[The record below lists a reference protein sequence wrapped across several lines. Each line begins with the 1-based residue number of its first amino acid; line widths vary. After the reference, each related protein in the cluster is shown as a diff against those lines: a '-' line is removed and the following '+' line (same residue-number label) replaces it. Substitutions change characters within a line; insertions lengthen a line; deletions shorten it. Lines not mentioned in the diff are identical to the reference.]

1 MQFKFD
7 DKEYDSDKLSDNGK
21 VCLARLEN
29 ISIKESQLS
38 AEFADL
44 QVLKQHYNNVLKQ
57 ELPKEEEVKEEESSK
72 EIKF

>member
-57 ELPKEEEVKEEESSK
+57 ELPKEEEKKKQKSSK
-72 EIKF
+72 NN

>member
-1 MQFKFD
+1 MRFKFD
-7 DKEYDSDKLSDNGK
+7 EKEYDSDKLSDNGK

-57 ELPKEEEVKEEESSK
+57 ELPKEEEKKKQKSSK
-72 EIKF
+72 K

>member
-38 AEFADL
+38 AEFSDL

-57 ELPKEEEVKEEESSK
+57 ELPEEEEKKKQKSSK
-72 EIKF
+72 NN

>member
-57 ELPKEEEVKEEESSK
+57 ELPKEEEKKKQKSSK
-72 EIKF
+72 K

>member
-29 ISIKESQLS
+29 ISIKENQLS
-38 AEFADL
+38 AEFSDL
-44 QVLKQHYNNVLKQ
+44 QILKQHYNNVLKQ
-57 ELPKEEEVKEEESSK
+57 ELPKEEEKKKQKSSK
-72 EIKF
+72 NN

>member
-7 DKEYDSDKLSDNGK
+7 EKEYDSDKLSDNGK

-57 ELPKEEEVKEEESSK
+57 ELPKEEVKEEKK
-72 EIKF
+72 ENK

>member
-29 ISIKESQLS
+29 ISVKENQLS

-57 ELPKEEEVKEEESSK
+57 ELPKEEEKKKQKSSK
-72 EIKF
+72 K

>member
-57 ELPKEEEVKEEESSK
+57 ELPKEEEKQTSK
-72 EIKF
+72 K

>member
-38 AEFADL
+38 AEFSDL

-57 ELPKEEEVKEEESSK
+57 ELPKEEEKKKQKSSK
-72 EIKF
+72 K

>member
-1 MQFKFD
+1 MKFKFD
-7 DKEYDSDKLSDNGK
+7 NKEYDSDKLSDNGK

-57 ELPKEEEVKEEESSK
+57 ELPKEEVKEEESSK
-72 EIKF
+72 E

>member
-38 AEFADL
+38 AEFSDL
-44 QVLKQHYNNVLKQ
+44 QILKQHYNNVLKQ
-57 ELPKEEEVKEEESSK
+57 ELHKEEEKKKQKSSK
-72 EIKF
+72 NN

>member
-38 AEFADL
+38 AEFSDL
-44 QVLKQHYNNVLKQ
+44 QILKQHYNNVLKQ
-57 ELPKEEEVKEEESSK
+57 ELPKEEKKKKQKSSK
-72 EIKF
+72 NN

>member
-7 DKEYDSDKLSDNGK
+7 EKEYDSDKLSDNGK

-29 ISIKESQLS
+29 IYVKENQLS

-57 ELPKEEEVKEEESSK
+57 ELPKEEVKEEKKRE
-72 EIKF
+72 

>member
-7 DKEYDSDKLSDNGK
+7 DKEYDSDKISDNGK

-38 AEFADL
+38 AEFSDL

-57 ELPKEEEVKEEESSK
+57 ELPKEEEKQTSK
-72 EIKF
+72 K

>member
-29 ISIKESQLS
+29 ISVKENQLS

-57 ELPKEEEVKEEESSK
+57 ELPKEEEKQTSK
-72 EIKF
+72 K

>member
-38 AEFADL
+38 AEFSDL
-44 QVLKQHYNNVLKQ
+44 QILKQHYNNVLKQ
-57 ELPKEEEVKEEESSK
+57 ELPKEEEKKKQKSSK
-72 EIKF
+72 NN

>member
-1 MQFKFD
+1 MKFKFD

-57 ELPKEEEVKEEESSK
+57 ELPKEEEKKKQKSSK
-72 EIKF
+72 NN

>member
-7 DKEYDSDKLSDNGK
+7 EKEYDSDKLSDNGK

-29 ISIKESQLS
+29 ISVKENQLS

-57 ELPKEEEVKEEESSK
+57 ELPKEEVKEEKK
-72 EIKF
+72 ENK

>member
-38 AEFADL
+38 AEFSDL

-57 ELPKEEEVKEEESSK
+57 ELPKEEEKQASK
-72 EIKF
+72 K

>member
-1 MQFKFD
+1 MKFKFD
-7 DKEYDSDKLSDNGK
+7 DKEYDSDTLSDKAK

-29 ISIKESQLS
+29 ISVKENQLS

-57 ELPKEEEVKEEESSK
+57 ELPKEEEVKEEKSSK
-72 EIKF
+72 E

>member
-29 ISIKESQLS
+29 ISVKENQLS

-72 EIKF
+72 E

>member
-7 DKEYDSDKLSDNGK
+7 NKEYDSDKLSDNGK

-57 ELPKEEEVKEEESSK
+57 ELPKEEEKKKQKSSK
-72 EIKF
+72 K